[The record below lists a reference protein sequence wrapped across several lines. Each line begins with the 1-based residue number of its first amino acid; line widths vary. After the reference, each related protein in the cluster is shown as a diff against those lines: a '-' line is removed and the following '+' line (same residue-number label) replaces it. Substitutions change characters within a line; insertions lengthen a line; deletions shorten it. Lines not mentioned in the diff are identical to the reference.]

1 MSEALQ
7 IPDALQMTFKRMLHR
22 LPAGKRNDVDL
33 QKSIL
38 LFLKLGGERLARARI
53 KLIVSPFPQNFSV
66 VKLRP
71 QPIIDESI
79 KADVN
84 KKKIALAKEDNSDD
98 SDDSDKDQG

>member
-22 LPAGKRNDVDL
+22 VPAKKRDDIEI
-33 QKSIL
+33 QKSVL

-53 KLIVSPFPQNFSV
+53 KLMVSPFPENFSV

-71 QPIIDESI
+71 QPIPDESI
-79 KADVN
+79 K
-84 KKKIALAKEDNSDD
+84 EDEDELD
-98 SDDSDKDQG
+98 IDAEEDTDEPDEE